1 MKIFC
6 YRDNL
11 EGEKYKYYGVTLYF
25 VAGEKVNYDTDIHV
39 KPEKRTDVLSAIAK
53 LLNIRAP
60 VIQFVLACIEAGT
73 GKTRCYNDA
82 RAAGVSIRKQNQL
95 ALYDYLE
102 ENPPEEE
109 ETFPKT
115 DEEIYTEI
123 KSNDYF
129 YEQVQDHFAE
139 QLYKFMGMGY
149 ETSGLSECEA
159 PTDVREG
166 DFIFEI
172 GRLQSAKL
180 QYFGHYRPG
189 GRGWLNL
196 KIFDEFDI
204 DTLEAIIDDNT

>member
-25 VAGEKVNYDTDIHV
+25 VAGEIVNRDTDIHV
-39 KPEKRTDVLSAIAK
+39 KPERRESVLDAISR
-53 LLNIRAP
+53 LLKIKAP
-60 VIQFVLACIEAGT
+60 VIQFVLDCIDAGT
-73 GKTRCYNDA
+73 GKTNCYKEA
-82 RAAGVSIRKQNQL
+82 REAGVSIRKQNQL

-109 ETFPKT
+109 ES
-115 DEEIYTEI
+115 DEEVYGEI
-123 KSNDYF
+123 KRNDYY

-139 QLYKFMGMGY
+139 QLYEFMGMGY

-159 PTDVREG
+159 PAAVKEG